1 VNQGGQGDEL
11 SMDGAHAPGPPLTL
25 SHAPHLPQMP
35 FVKPRFRGRLH
46 QLTFWLCIP
55 ATLVLLEAGRH
66 ASSYV
71 AAALYGAS
79 MALLFGTSA
88 AYHRGRWS
96 PRVRSVMQRL
106 DHAMIFVLI
115 AGTYTPLTLLALRP
129 GWGIT
134 LLAIVWTCAAVG
146 VTLTIVSWNWTDRHA
161 GVLYVGFGWLAV
173 VALPVIVH
181 SLTAPELILMATGG
195 VLYTLG
201 AIAFGREWPSLRP
214 RTFGYH
220 EAWHVMTV
228 AAAACHYTMILLL
241 IRA

>member
-1 VNQGGQGDEL
+1 MTQGGQGSDQ
-11 SMDGAHAPGPPLTL
+11 STDGTLALGPPLTP
-25 SHAPHLPQMP
+25 AM

-46 QLTFWLCIP
+46 QFTFWLTFP
-55 ATLVLLEAGRH
+55 ATLLLIVAGSH

-79 MALLFGTSA
+79 MALLFGASA
-88 AYHRGRWS
+88 AYHRGKWT
-96 PRVRSVMQRL
+96 PRVRAFMQRL

-115 AGTYTPLTLLALRP
+115 AGTYTPITLLALRP

-134 LLAIVWTCAAVG
+134 LLAIVWTIAAIG
-146 VTLTIVSWNWTDRHA
+146 VTLTIVLWNWTDRHA
-161 GVLYVGFGWLAV
+161 GVLYIAFGWLAV

-181 SLTAPELILMATGG
+181 SLTTPELILMGAGG

-201 AIAFGREWPSLRP
+201 AIGFGREWPTLRP